1 MSEAVYTED
10 HEWLLIADGIATI
23 GATEFAQEQLGDVVF
38 IELPELGAE
47 LSAGDEAAVVE
58 SVKAAGEINSPLNGT
73 VSAVNEALVESPD
86 LLNSAPQTYGW
97 MFKLSLAD
105 DLDASKFMS
114 SDEYQQFLVSND

>member
-23 GATEFAQEQLGDVVF
+23 GVTEFAQEQLGDVVF
-38 IELPELGAE
+38 VELPELGAE

-86 LLNSAPQTYGW
+86 LLNSAPQADGW

-114 SDEYQQFLVSND
+114 SDEYQQFLVSNN

>member
-23 GATEFAQEQLGDVVF
+23 GVTEFAQEQLGDVVF
-38 IELPELGAE
+38 VELPELGAE

-86 LLNSAPQTYGW
+86 LLNSAPQTDGW
-97 MFKLSLAD
+97 MFKLSLAN

-114 SDEYQQFLVSND
+114 SDEYQEFLVSND